1 MKERHV
7 QAIWYDGKLRPKNL
21 LTRRGEAVN
30 VVSPGEWN
38 TGAGPD
44 FRRAVLE
51 IGRERRRVT
60 GDVEVHL
67 CPSDWDLHGHGS
79 DPEYRNVV
87 AHVTWGC
94 GPAPTSLPPG
104 AVSIWLGRFVTS
116 NPYFS
121 PMQIDL
127 DAYPYAHLASDP
139 SPCEARLAGN
149 PDLAKALLAEAGR
162 RRMRLKA
169 RRLAGRLCAKPSC
182 DESSRRQ
189 IFYEE
194 VMAALGY
201 KRNEA
206 SFRHVAERVPI
217 SELPYD
223 GDAAKT
229 ALLVAGGFEEWR
241 RGGTRPRNSP
251 GKRLECAAE
260 LFTSTPTMRLA
271 DASGFSPPECRAMVT
286 AMCGE
291 RFIGRGRAAAIIA
304 NVVLPFAMA
313 EDRTSECPEWLP
325 PEDVSQP
332 VRLTAFRLFGRDH
345 NPSALYASN
354 GLYIQGLLQIRL
366 DCCLRLHPECSECEV
381 AAVGLGQRL
390 RAGQ

>member
-7 QAIWYDGKLRPKNL
+7 QAIWYDGRLRPKNL
-21 LTRRGEAVN
+21 FTRRGEEVN

-51 IGRERRRVT
+51 IGREHRRVT

-79 DPEYRNVV
+79 DPEYRNVI
-87 AHVTWGC
+87 AHVTWRC
-94 GPAPTSLPPG
+94 GPAPASLPPG

-116 NPYFS
+116 DPSFS
-121 PMQIDL
+121 PLQIDL
-127 DAYPYAHLASDP
+127 DAYPYSHLASKP
-139 SPCEARLAGN
+139 SPCEARLAGR
-149 PDLAKALLAEAGR
+149 PDLAKAVLAEAGR

-169 RRLAGRLCAKPSC
+169 RRLAGRLCAAPSC
-182 DESSRRQ
+182 DGSSRRQ

-201 KRNEA
+201 TKNKA

-217 SELPYD
+217 SALPSD
-223 GDAAKT
+223 ANAAKT
-229 ALLVAGGFEEWR
+229 ALLVAGGFEDWR
-241 RGGTRPRNSP
+241 HGGTRPGNSP
-251 GKRLECAAE
+251 ERRLACAAN

-271 DASGFSPPECRAMVT
+271 DANGFSPQECKAMLT

-304 NVVLPFAMA
+304 NVVLPFAIA
-313 EDRTSECPEWLP
+313 EERTAECPEWLP

-332 VRLTAFRLFGRDH
+332 VRMTAFRLFGRDH
-345 NPSALYASN
+345 NPSALYSSN
-354 GLYIQGLLQIRL
+354 GLHIQGLLQIRL
-366 DCCLRLHPECSECEV
+366 DNCLRLHPDCATCEV
-381 AAVGLGQRL
+381 AANYG
-390 RAGQ
+390 